1 MHQMGCVMLTSMISY
16 RHKTSLRHLSSVQV
30 VDHNQHYTAPRGQ
43 QFGVG
48 HTNKRDDLDSKHHG
62 TLLCPKRGSVRA
74 GPTRSALEIQAQAF
88 HGHSYPNEQLVM
100 SREHTCYIWLN
111 HMCDNNVIT
120 AVSLQDPGRWASRR
134 IQMRIPFICVRWP
147 FMIRFT
153 GDRVKTCSNKFWHDC
168 LPAFFYNLNTI
179 SYHLYFL
186 LIGRTL
192 CKGSATIAYLCKEKH
207 HNRTRAFDWSY

>member
-1 MHQMGCVMLTSMISY
+1 MDNLCLPTKLRANVSGNVKNGSLCVGCCDKRT
-16 RHKTSLRHLSSVQV
+16 HL
-30 VDHNQHYTAPRGQ
+30 
-43 QFGVG
+43 VG
-48 HTNKRDDLDSKHHG
+48 FV
-62 TLLCPKRGSVRA
+62 VRA